1 MAKKGANKEVS
12 VQVLGGES
20 IATEKGRIY
29 RQRTRRGVKIRRFE
43 VVFNPEYGT
52 DHDAIEFLDDL
63 PRGTRSDFARD
74 AILKAIAGERQTMA
88 EQSFTSVIDQLRADN
103 ADLRDLLHEALD
115 RLDDLQSREYTV
127 TMEQA
132 QRVTVSTTQPAE
144 VASSGIDMSRPRKRP
159 KRPKLT
165 GAQPAQI
172 EVPDVLTEAESIRLA
187 QQMAASV
194 KAAQPGN
201 RQ

>member
-1 MAKKGANKEVS
+1 M
-12 VQVLGGES
+12 
-20 IATEKGRIY
+20 ATEKGRIY

-63 PRGTRSDFARD
+63 PRGTKSDFARD
-74 AILKAIAGERQTMA
+74 AILKAIAGERNPMA
-88 EQSFTSVIDQLRADN
+88 EQSFASVVDQLRADN

-132 QRVTVSTTQPAE
+132 QRVTVSTTPPAE
-144 VASSGIDMSRPRKRP
+144 VASSGLDMSRPR

-187 QQMAASV
+187 QQMAMSIR
-194 KAAQPGN
+194 KAHPG
-201 RQ
+201 RQS